1 VAVQTDAVGMDA
13 RSLLAWN
20 LRHLRSERGLSQE
33 RLAADAGIDRAY
45 VSQIE
50 RRLFAAS
57 VDTLGKLADTLGVEV
72 GRLFD
77 QPPEGAK
84 QPENLPQGRRR
95 DA

>member
-1 VAVQTDAVGMDA
+1 MDA

-20 LRHLRSERGLSQE
+20 LRRLRSDRGMSQE

-57 VDTLGKLADTLGVEV
+57 VDTLDKLAATLGVEI

-77 QPPEGAK
+77 RPPEGADP
-84 QPENLPQGRRR
+84 PENLPQGRR
-95 DA
+95 AG